1 MAELAGRTALV
12 TGAGRGI
19 GRQVAIQLALAGA
32 DVALAGRTLEHLEA
46 VASEIRAHH
55 RRTCVVTVDVA
66 DRGQVDAMMEEVREA
81 LGPPLILVSNAG
93 IASSAPFH
101 KTSDELWDQ
110 MLRINA
116 SGTFYCMRAALP
128 AMLEAGW
135 GRIITMASVA
145 ARAGA
150 PYIAAYTASKHAV
163 LGLTRALAAEVAG
176 KGITVN
182 AICPGYVDTDM
193 TTNNVERLRARTGRP
208 PEQILGVMERTS
220 PQNRLMTVEEI
231 AALAV
236 FLCSEAARGI
246 NGQGIVVDGG
256 GMQA

>member
-32 DVALAGRTLEHLEA
+32 DVALAGRTLEHLET

-55 RRTCVVTVDVA
+55 RRTCLAVCDVA
-66 DRGQVDAMMEEVREA
+66 DRSQVDTMMRQVREE

-93 IASSAPFH
+93 IASSAPFVQ
-101 KTSDELWDQ
+101 TTDETWEQ
-110 MLRINA
+110 MLRVNA
-116 SGTFYCMRAALP
+116 TGTFYCMRAALP

-135 GRIITMASVA
+135 GRVITMASVA
-145 ARAGA
+145 ARVGS

-163 LGLTRALAAEVAG
+163 LGLTRAVAAEVAG

-193 TTNNVERLRARTGRP
+193 TSGNIERLEKRTGRP
-208 PEQILGVMERTS
+208 SEQIRGFMEHSS
-220 PQNRLMTVEEI
+220 PQNRLMTVEEV
-231 AALAV
+231 AALAI
-236 FLCSEAARGI
+236 FLCGEAARGI